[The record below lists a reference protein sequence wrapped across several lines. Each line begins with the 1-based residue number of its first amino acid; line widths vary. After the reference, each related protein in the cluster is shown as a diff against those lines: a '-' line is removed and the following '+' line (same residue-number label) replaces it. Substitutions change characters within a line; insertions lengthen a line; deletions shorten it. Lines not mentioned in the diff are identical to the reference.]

1 MVCGLILRLNFELI
15 MSRSQPTKI
24 NEFISIKGARVHNL
38 KNISLNLPRNKFI
51 VITGVSGSGKSSLAI
66 DTIFAEGQRRYLE
79 SLSSYARQFLQR
91 KAKPD
96 VDKITGLSP
105 VIAID
110 QKTNNFSSLSTVG
123 TMTEIYSY
131 LQILFAKIGKIFS
144 PITQQEIRKYKVQ
157 DILDYIINLPK
168 SGYILITYPYSA
180 DNFHPQKRN
189 TTLQILSAKM
199 LTRAILPNGQIMR
212 LEQISDD
219 IVGELLLIVDRVN
232 LIDPVESL
240 TARLRNSLEIAMY
253 EGQERIS
260 VVIEEGENKVRIQ
273 EFSNHNDDNVEYLL
287 PSESLFSFN
296 NALGACKNCMGT
308 GMAYFYDRKLIFPN
322 PKLSIANGAIAPWNG
337 VKMSQYLNKLLAIA
351 AEIDIPIHKPI
362 EQFSS
367 EQLDCLWYGN
377 ALFPGIIKTFQQ
389 WEKEQYKIQYRSLLA
404 RYRTYGMCPKCQGN
418 RLCQEAFYIQVQGK
432 NIGDIIN
439 MRIDKL
445 HDWIENLELSS
456 SEQVICHRVC
466 QEILQR
472 TNTLCKVGLHY
483 LTLNRSTNSLSGGE
497 GQRVRLTLSLGN
509 ALTDSIYIL
518 DEPSIGL
525 HPRDT
530 HRLIEVIRELCNL
543 NNTVIVIEHDE
554 QIMQNADF
562 LVDIGPLASHLGGE
576 IVFAGCYSNLLSCT
590 TSLTAN
596 YLHGDNQ
603 TIYTRVL
610 KDKPQ
615 SFIHIRE
622 VNVKNLQNVEV
633 KFPLYRFSVVTGIS
647 GSGKSSLI
655 TEALYTSLNAILNGQ
670 KSDFPITIDNPQ
682 AFSTVTLIDQNSLT
696 ASSRSTPI
704 SYIGVFKLIREL
716 FARQHLSKERDY
728 KAQHFSYNSN
738 IGSCERCEGMGIENI
753 DMLFM
758 ADIQLPCELCQG
770 KRYKEQ
776 ILEVCY
782 KGKNIYDILQL
793 SVTEALE
800 FFAEQKVI
808 SKYLQS
814 LDEVG
819 LGYMQLGQSAKT
831 MSGGEIQRVKL
842 ASYLNLSTNQRELLI
857 FDEPTTG
864 LHFHDI
870 QKLLKSFNKLI
881 SLGHTIICIEH
892 NTMLIREA
900 DWIIELG
907 PGAAEDGGTIIY
919 SGPMDNIFQQKNSLI
934 ASYLKGNSPI

>member
-1 MVCGLILRLNFELI
+1 M
-15 MSRSQPTKI
+15 
-24 NEFISIKGARVHNL
+24 
-38 KNISLNLPRNKFI
+38 
-51 VITGVSGSGKSSLAI
+51 
-66 DTIFAEGQRRYLE
+66 
-79 SLSSYARQFLQR
+79 
-91 KAKPD
+91 
-96 VDKITGLSP
+96 
-105 VIAID
+105 
-110 QKTNNFSSLSTVG
+110 
-123 TMTEIYSY
+123 
-131 LQILFAKIGKIFS
+131 
-144 PITQQEIRKYKVQ
+144 
-157 DILDYIINLPK
+157 
-168 SGYILITYPYSA
+168 
-180 DNFHPQKRN
+180 
-189 TTLQILSAKM
+189 
-199 LTRAILPNGQIMR
+199 
-212 LEQISDD
+212 
-219 IVGELLLIVDRVN
+219 
-232 LIDPVESL
+232 
-240 TARLRNSLEIAMY
+240 
-253 EGQERIS
+253 
-260 VVIEEGENKVRIQ
+260 
-273 EFSNHNDDNVEYLL
+273 
-287 PSESLFSFN
+287 
-296 NALGACKNCMGT
+296 
-308 GMAYFYDRKLIFPN
+308 
-322 PKLSIANGAIAPWNG
+322 
-337 VKMSQYLNKLLAIA
+337 
-351 AEIDIPIHKPI
+351 
-362 EQFSS
+362 
-367 EQLDCLWYGN
+367 
-377 ALFPGIIKTFQQ
+377 
-389 WEKEQYKIQYRSLLA
+389 
-404 RYRTYGMCPKCQGN
+404 
-418 RLCQEAFYIQVQGK
+418 
-432 NIGDIIN
+432 
-439 MRIDKL
+439 
-445 HDWIENLELSS
+445 
-456 SEQVICHRVC
+456 
-466 QEILQR
+466 
-472 TNTLCKVGLHY
+472 
-483 LTLNRSTNSLSGGE
+483 
-497 GQRVRLTLSLGN
+497 
-509 ALTDSIYIL
+509 
-518 DEPSIGL
+518 
-525 HPRDT
+525 
-530 HRLIEVIRELCNL
+530 
-543 NNTVIVIEHDE
+543 
-554 QIMQNADF
+554 
-562 LVDIGPLASHLGGE
+562 
-576 IVFAGCYSNLLSCT
+576 SCT

-596 YLHGDNQ
+596 YLRGDNQ
-603 TIYTRVL
+603 TIYTRRVL

-800 FFAEQKVI
+800 FFAEQKII